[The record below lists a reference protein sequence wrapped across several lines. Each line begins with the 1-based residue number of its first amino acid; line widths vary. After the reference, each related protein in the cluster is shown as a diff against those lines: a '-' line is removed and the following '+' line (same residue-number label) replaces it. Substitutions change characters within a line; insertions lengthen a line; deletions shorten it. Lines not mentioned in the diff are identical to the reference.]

1 MPTETNCTA
10 EVQVFNSEEFGSIR
24 TFDDGGVTL
33 FCAKDVASSL
43 GYANT
48 KDAIA
53 RHCKGV
59 AFHYPL
65 QTPGGVQELR
75 FINEPDV
82 YRLITHSKLPNA
94 QRFEAWVFEDVLP
107 TIRRH
112 GLYATPQAAE
122 AMLADP
128 DVMIGALQAL
138 KAERA
143 RVAELSAE
151 NAALAPKALFA
162 DAVASSDRC
171 ILVGDMAKLL
181 KQNGYN
187 TGQRR
192 LIAKLHEDGYLMW
205 SGGKHVPTQ
214 RAMERGLFEL
224 KETTGVRPDGSA
236 WTNFTVRITGKG
248 QIELIN
254 RYCGGEAA

>member
-1 MPTETNCTA
+1 MPTVANCTA
-10 EVQVFNSEEFGSIR
+10 EVQVFNSEEFGELRVQVDESGTTWFSAR
-24 TFDDGGVTL
+24 NV
-33 FCAKDVASSL
+33 CESL
-43 GYANT
+43 GLDRT
-48 KDAIA
+48 AI
-53 RHCKGV
+53 RRLDEDEKGV
-59 AFHYPL
+59 RSMH
-65 QTPGGVQELR
+65 TPGGDQEMV
-75 FINEPDV
+75 FVTEPGL
-82 YRLITHSKLPNA
+82 YRLALGSRKPQARAFKRWIVHEVIPS
-94 QRFEAWVFEDVLP
+94 
-107 TIRRH
+107 IRRH

-143 RVAELSAE
+143 KVAELSAA
-151 NAALAPKALFA
+151 NAAMAPKALFA

-181 KQNGYN
+181 KQNGYD

-192 LIAKLHEDGYLMW
+192 LFAKLHEDGYLMW

-214 RAMERGLFEL
+214 RAMERGLFEI

-248 QIELIN
+248 QIELIS

>member
-1 MPTETNCTA
+1 MPTGANCTA
-10 EVQVFNSEEFGSIR
+10 EVQVFNNDEFGSIQAVEIEGEPW
-24 TFDDGGVTL
+24 FVAAPV
-33 FCAKDVASSL
+33 AKAL
-43 GYANT
+43 GYA
-48 KDAIA
+48 DATHMT
-53 RHCKGV
+53 RRLDDDEKGLHSMETLGGKQSMNV
-59 AFHYPL
+59 ISE
-65 QTPGGVQELR
+65 PGLYSAILG
-75 FINEPDV
+75 
-82 YRLITHSKLPNA
+82 SKLPSA
-94 QRFEAWVFEDVLP
+94 KAFKRWIVHSVIP
-107 TIRRH
+107 SIRRH
-112 GLYATPQAAE
+112 GIYATPQAAE

-128 DVMIGALQAL
+128 DVMISALQAL

-181 KQNGYN
+181 KQNGYD

-192 LIAKLHEDGYLMW
+192 LFAKLHEDGYLMW

-214 RAMERGLFEL
+214 RSMDQGLFEI

-236 WTNFTVRITGKG
+236 WTNFTVKVTGKG
-248 QIELIN
+248 QVYFVN
-254 RYCGGEAA
+254 RYCGSAA

>member
-10 EVQVFNSEEFGSIR
+10 EVQVFDSTEFGAIR
-24 TFDDGGVTL
+24 ALQIDGEPWFV
-33 FCAKDVASSL
+33 AKDILDAL
-43 GYANT
+43 GVDRTALR
-48 KDAIA
+48 KLDDDE
-53 RHCKGV
+53 KGV
-59 AFHYPL
+59 DSIH
-65 QTPGGVQELR
+65 TPGGNQ
-75 FINEPDV
+75 DV
-82 YRLITHSKLPNA
+82 NVVSEAGLYVLILGSRKPEARAFKRWITH
-94 QRFEAWVFEDVLP
+94 DVIP
-107 TIRRH
+107 SIRRH

-192 LIAKLHEDGYLMW
+192 LFAKLHEDGYLMW

>member
-1 MPTETNCTA
+1 MPTVANCTA
-10 EVQVFNSEEFGSIR
+10 EVQVFDNDEFGSIQAVEINGEPWFVAKEVCR
-24 TFDDGGVTL
+24 VLELKDPNQSTRGLDEDEKGL
-33 FCAKDVASSL
+33 F
-43 GYANT
+43 T
-48 KDAIA
+48 I
-53 RHCKGV
+53 
-59 AFHYPL
+59 
-65 QTPGGVQELR
+65 QTPGGPQKV
-75 FINEPDV
+75 
-82 YRLITHSKLPNA
+82 THVSEAGFYKLVIRSRSRKA
-94 QRFEAWVFEDVLP
+94 KIFQRWVTHEVIP
-107 TIRRH
+107 AIRRH

-143 RVAELSAE
+143 KVAELSAE
-151 NAALAPKALFA
+151 NAALSPKALFA

-192 LIAKLHEDGYLMW
+192 LFAKLHEDGYLMW

-236 WTNFTVRITGKG
+236 WTNFTVKVTGKG

>member
-1 MPTETNCTA
+1 MPTEANCTA
-10 EVQVFNSEEFGSIR
+10 EVQVFDSTEFGAIR
-24 TFDDGGVTL
+24 ALQIDGEPWFV
-33 FCAKDVASSL
+33 AKDILDAL
-43 GYANT
+43 GVDRTALR
-48 KDAIA
+48 KLDDDE
-53 RHCKGV
+53 KGV
-59 AFHYPL
+59 DSIH
-65 QTPGGVQELR
+65 TPGGNQ
-75 FINEPDV
+75 DV
-82 YRLITHSKLPNA
+82 NVVSEAGLYVLILGSRKPEARAFKRWITH
-94 QRFEAWVFEDVLP
+94 DVIP
-107 TIRRH
+107 SIRRH

-192 LIAKLHEDGYLMW
+192 LFAKLHEDGYLMW